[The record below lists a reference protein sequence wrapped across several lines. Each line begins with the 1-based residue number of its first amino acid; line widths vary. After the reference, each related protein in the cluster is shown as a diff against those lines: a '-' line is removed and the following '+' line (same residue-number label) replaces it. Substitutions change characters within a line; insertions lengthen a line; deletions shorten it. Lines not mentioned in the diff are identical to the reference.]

1 MAAECHRND
10 PATTLYF
17 LSQSGSPAAVWEI
30 ARSAR
35 RRGDWRRLAHRQ
47 SPCYAWRK
55 AREKIMPR
63 YVVDHYWTKDG
74 EIQVDP
80 GPTFDAENDADAWQK
95 ANEWSA

>member
-1 MAAECHRND
+1 
-10 PATTLYF
+10 
-17 LSQSGSPAAVWEI
+17 
-30 ARSAR
+30 
-35 RRGDWRRLAHRQ
+35 
-47 SPCYAWRK
+47 
-55 AREKIMPR
+55 MPR